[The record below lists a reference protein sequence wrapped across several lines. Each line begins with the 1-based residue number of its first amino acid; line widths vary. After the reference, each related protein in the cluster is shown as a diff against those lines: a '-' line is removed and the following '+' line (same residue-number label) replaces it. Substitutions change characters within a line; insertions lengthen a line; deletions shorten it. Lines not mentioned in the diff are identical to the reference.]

1 MSAGVTSKNARS
13 SRAGAVRRHGPD
25 YGLLTGALVLL
36 ILGLV
41 FVYSSSYVFAEL
53 EYGDPNYLIKR
64 QAMFAGLGL
73 VGMLVVMQMDYRHLR
88 RLSPL
93 LMLGALIGL
102 GAVLVPGVGVES
114 NGALRWIQVG
124 PLPPIQPSEFAKLAV
139 LIYMAAW
146 LSSRGEVLQDFSLGV
161 IPFVGMV
168 GFVGALVML
177 EPDLGTSVMIAIIT
191 GTLFFIAGA
200 RVVHVLA
207 LAGSGVL
214 AASLLIL
221 TGGYRMDR
229 ILSFTSAESD
239 PTGVGFQTLQLLVAF
254 GSGGVWGMGLG
265 VSRQKFF
272 YIPGSHTD
280 GVMAIVG
287 EELGLIGVLVVL
299 GLFLVLFWRGWVI
312 MRRAAEPFGSL
323 LAAGVLAWFAF
334 QLLINVGG
342 VTRLIPL
349 TGIPLPFLSAG
360 GSSLLVTLL
369 AVGLLLSVSKSAVL
383 TPVPERPRG
392 VQRRATGASAAA
404 SGSSERVGSAATSK
418 RVGATGGA
426 R

>member
-1 MSAGVTSKNARS
+1 MSAGVS
-13 SRAGAVRRHGPD
+13 VRRHGPD

-53 EYGDPNYLIKR
+53 EYGDPNYFIKR
-64 QAMFAGLGL
+64 QALFAGLGL
-73 VGMLVVMQMDYRHLR
+73 VGMLVVMQIDYRHLQQ
-88 RLSPL
+88 LSPL
-93 LMLGALIGL
+93 LMLGALVGL

-124 PLPPIQPSEFAKLAV
+124 PLPPVQPSEFAKLAV

-146 LSSRGEVLQDFSLGV
+146 LSSRGEVLQDLSLGV

-168 GFVGALVML
+168 GFVGALVVMQ
-177 EPDLGTSVMIAIIT
+177 PDLGTAVMIAVIT

-207 LAGSGVL
+207 LAGSGVVI
-214 AASLLIL
+214 AVLLIL
-221 TGGYRMDR
+221 TGGYRMNR

-239 PTGVGFQTLQLLVAF
+239 PTGVGYQTLQLLVAF
-254 GSGGVWGMGLG
+254 GSGGWTGMGLG

-272 YIPGSHTD
+272 YIPSSHTD

-323 LAAGVLAWFAF
+323 LAAGVLTWFAF

-349 TGIPLPFLSAG
+349 TGIPLPLLSAG

-383 TPVPERPRG
+383 VAPEHPRG
-392 VQRRATGASAAA
+392 VQRRAASASPAA
-404 SGSSERVGSAATSK
+404 SGNSNVP
-418 RVGATGGA
+418 VP
-426 R
+426 

>member
-1 MSAGVTSKNARS
+1 V
-13 SRAGAVRRHGPD
+13 RHGPD
-25 YGLLTGALVLL
+25 YGLLTTVLVLM

-41 FVYSSSYVFAEL
+41 FVYSSSYVFAGVEFD
-53 EYGDPNYLIKR
+53 DPNYFIKR
-64 QAMFAGLGL
+64 QALFGALGL
-73 VGMLVVMQMDYRHLR
+73 MGMLAMMQFDYQHLQ

-124 PLPPIQPSEFAKLAV
+124 PLPPVQPSEFAKLAV

-146 LSSRGEVLQDFSLGV
+146 LASRGDVLHDISLGV

-168 GFVGALVML
+168 GFVGALVLM

-214 AASLLIL
+214 AAVLLIL
-221 TGGYRMDR
+221 AGGYRMQR
-229 ILSFTSAESD
+229 ILSFTSAEED

-254 GSGGVWGMGLG
+254 GSGGVLGMGLG
-265 VSRQKFF
+265 ASRQKFF

-280 GVMAIVG
+280 GLLAIVG
-287 EELGLIGVLVVL
+287 EELGLVGVLVVL
-299 GLFLVLFWRGWVI
+299 GLFLVLLWRGWVI
-312 MRRAAEPFGSL
+312 MQRAADQFGSL

-360 GSSLLVTLL
+360 GSSLLVSLL
-369 AVGLLLSVSKSAVL
+369 AVGVLLSVSKSAVFE
-383 TPVPERPRG
+383 TVPERPRG
-392 VQRRATGASAAA
+392 VQRRA
-404 SGSSERVGSAATSK
+404 SST
-418 RVGATGGA
+418 ATGRA

>member
-1 MSAGVTSKNARS
+1 MSAGVS
-13 SRAGAVRRHGPD
+13 VRRHGPD

-53 EYGDPNYLIKR
+53 EYGDPNYFIKR
-64 QAMFAGLGL
+64 QALFAGLGL
-73 VGMLVVMQMDYRHLR
+73 VGMLVVMQIDYRHLQQ
-88 RLSPL
+88 LSPL
-93 LMLGALIGL
+93 LMLGALVGL

-124 PLPPIQPSEFAKLAV
+124 PLPPVQPSEFAKLAV

-146 LSSRGEVLQDFSLGV
+146 LSSRGEVLQDLSLGV

-168 GFVGALVML
+168 GFVGALVVMQ
-177 EPDLGTSVMIAIIT
+177 PDLGTAVMIAVIT

-207 LAGSGVL
+207 LAGSGVVI
-214 AASLLIL
+214 AVLLIL
-221 TGGYRMDR
+221 TGGYRMNR

-239 PTGVGFQTLQLLVAF
+239 PTGVGYQTLQLLVAF
-254 GSGGVWGMGLG
+254 GSGGWTGMGLG

-272 YIPGSHTD
+272 YIPSSHTD

-323 LAAGVLAWFAF
+323 LAAGVLTWFAF

-349 TGIPLPFLSAG
+349 TGIPLPLLSAG

-383 TPVPERPRG
+383 VAPEHPRG
-392 VQRRATGASAAA
+392 VQRRAASASTAA
-404 SGSSERVGSAATSK
+404 SGNSK
-418 RVGATGGA
+418 RARAIGGA
-426 R
+426 Q

>member
-1 MSAGVTSKNARS
+1 VSTRKKTVK
-13 SRAGAVRRHGPD
+13 RHGPD
-25 YGLLTGALVLL
+25 YGLLTTVLALL

-41 FVYSSSYVFAEL
+41 FVYSSSYVIADLDFD
-53 EYGDPNYLIKR
+53 DPNYFIKR
-64 QAMFAGLGL
+64 QGLFAALGL
-73 VGMLVVMQMDYRHLR
+73 AGMLVMMQIDYRHLR

-102 GAVLVPGVGVES
+102 ALVLIPGVGVAQ
-114 NGALRWIQVG
+114 NGALRWVQLG
-124 PLPPIQPSEFAKLAV
+124 PLPPVQPSEFAKLAV

-146 LSSRGEVLQDFSLGV
+146 LSSRGEVLKNFSLGV
-161 IPFVGMV
+161 VPFVGMV
-168 GFVGALVML
+168 GLVGALVML
-177 EPDLGTSVMIAIIT
+177 EPDLGTSMMIALIT

-200 RVVHVLA
+200 RLVHVLA

-214 AASLLIL
+214 AATVLIL
-221 TGGYRMDR
+221 SGGYRMRR
-229 ILSFTSAESD
+229 ILSFTSAEED

-265 VSRQKFF
+265 VSRQKFS

-287 EELGLIGVLVVL
+287 EELGLVGVLVVL
-299 GLFLVLFWRGWVI
+299 GLFLVLLWRGWVI
-312 MRRAAEPFGSL
+312 MRRAADSFGSL
-323 LAAGVLAWFAF
+323 LAAGVLAWLAF
-334 QLLINVGG
+334 QLLLNVGG

-369 AVGLLLSVSKSAVL
+369 AVGVLLSVSKSAVFE
-383 TPVPERPRG
+383 PAPEQARG
-392 VQRRATGASAAA
+392 VQRRSTRAASAA
-404 SGSSERVGSAATSK
+404 
-418 RVGATGGA
+418 GGA

>member
-1 MSAGVTSKNARS
+1 
-13 SRAGAVRRHGPD
+13 
-25 YGLLTGALVLL
+25 
-36 ILGLV
+36 
-41 FVYSSSYVFAEL
+41 
-53 EYGDPNYLIKR
+53 
-64 QAMFAGLGL
+64 
-73 VGMLVVMQMDYRHLR
+73 
-88 RLSPL
+88 
-93 LMLGALIGL
+93 
-102 GAVLVPGVGVES
+102 VES

-146 LSSRGEVLQDFSLGV
+146 LSSRGEVLQDLSLGV

-168 GFVGALVML
+168 GFVGALVVMQ
-177 EPDLGTSVMIAIIT
+177 PDLGTAVMIAVIT

-207 LAGSGVL
+207 LAGSGVVI
-214 AASLLIL
+214 AVLLIL
-221 TGGYRMDR
+221 TGGYRMNR

-239 PTGVGFQTLQLLVAF
+239 PTGVGYQTLQLLVAF
-254 GSGGVWGMGLG
+254 GSGGWTGMGLG

-272 YIPGSHTD
+272 YIPSSHTD

-323 LAAGVLAWFAF
+323 LAAGVLTWFAF

-349 TGIPLPFLSAG
+349 TGIPLPLLSAG

-383 TPVPERPRG
+383 VAPEHPRG
-392 VQRRATGASAAA
+392 VQRRAASASTAA
-404 SGSSERVGSAATSK
+404 SGNSK
-418 RVGATGGA
+418 RARAIGGA
-426 R
+426 Q

>member
-1 MSAGVTSKNARS
+1 MSPRKSA
-13 SRAGAVRRHGPD
+13 AVKRHGPD
-25 YGLLTGALVLL
+25 YGLLTTVLVLL
-36 ILGLV
+36 IVGLV
-41 FVYSSSYVFAEL
+41 FVYSSSYVFAGV
-53 EYGDPNYLIKR
+53 EYGDPNHFIKR
-64 QAMFAGLGL
+64 QLVFGALGL
-73 VGMLVVMQMDYRHLR
+73 LGMLAVMQFDYRHLQ

-124 PLPPIQPSEFAKLAV
+124 PLPPVQPSEFAKLAV

-146 LSSRGEVLQDFSLGV
+146 LSSRGDVLHDISLGV

-200 RVVHVLA
+200 RLVHVLA
-207 LAGSGVL
+207 LAGSGVV
-214 AASLLIL
+214 AAVLLIL
-221 TGGYRMDR
+221 AGGYRMQR
-229 ILSFTSAESD
+229 ILSFTSAEED

-280 GVMAIVG
+280 GVLAIVG
-287 EELGLIGVLVVL
+287 EELGLVGVMVVL

-312 MRRAAEPFGSL
+312 MRRAADPFGSL
-323 LAAGVLAWFAF
+323 LVAGVLAWFAF

-369 AVGLLLSVSKSAVL
+369 AVGLLLSVSKSAVFE
-383 TPVPERPRG
+383 PEPERPRG
-392 VQRRATGASAAA
+392 VQRRATAATTSKRA
-404 SGSSERVGSAATSK
+404 TAAGTSK
-418 RVGATGGA
+418 RVTATGGA

>member
-1 MSAGVTSKNARS
+1 MSKRAAVTSGNARPVS
-13 SRAGAVRRHGPD
+13 HARTVRHGPD
-25 YGLLTGALVLL
+25 YGLLTTVLVLV

-41 FVYSSSYVFAEL
+41 FVYSSSYVFAGV
-53 EYGDPNYLIKR
+53 EYGDPNYFIKR
-64 QAMFAGLGL
+64 QAMFGALGL
-73 VGMLVVMQMDYRHLR
+73 VGMLALMQFDYRHLQ

-102 GAVLVPGVGVES
+102 GAVLVPGVGVEA
-114 NGALRWIQVG
+114 NGALRWIQMG
-124 PLPPIQPSEFAKLAV
+124 PLPPVQPSEFAKLAV

-146 LSSRGEVLQDFSLGV
+146 LASRGDAVKDFSLGV

-200 RVVHVLA
+200 RVVHVLV

-221 TGGYRMDR
+221 TGGYRMQR
-229 ILSFTSAESD
+229 ILSFTSAEED

-280 GVMAIVG
+280 GVLAIVG
-287 EELGLIGVLVVL
+287 EELGLVGVLVVL
-299 GLFLVLFWRGWVI
+299 GLFLVLLWRGWMI
-312 MRRAAEPFGSL
+312 MRRAADPFGSL

-349 TGIPLPFLSAG
+349 TGIPLPFLSTG

-369 AVGLLLSVSKSAVL
+369 AVGILLSVSKSAVFES
-383 TPVPERPRG
+383 VPERPRG
-392 VQRRATGASAAA
+392 VRRGATSAA
-404 SGSSERVGSAATSK
+404 
-418 RVGATGGA
+418 GGA

>member
-1 MSAGVTSKNARS
+1 MSAGVS
-13 SRAGAVRRHGPD
+13 VRRHGPD

-53 EYGDPNYLIKR
+53 EYGDPNYFIKR
-64 QAMFAGLGL
+64 QALFAGLGL
-73 VGMLVVMQMDYRHLR
+73 VGMLVVMQIDYRHLQQ
-88 RLSPL
+88 LSPL

-124 PLPPIQPSEFAKLAV
+124 PLPPVQPSEFAKLAV

-146 LSSRGEVLQDFSLGV
+146 LSSRGEVLQDLSLGV

-168 GFVGALVML
+168 GFVGALVVMQ
-177 EPDLGTSVMIAIIT
+177 PDLGTAVMIAVIT

-207 LAGSGVL
+207 LAGSGVVI
-214 AASLLIL
+214 AVLLIL
-221 TGGYRMDR
+221 TGGYRMNR

-239 PTGVGFQTLQLLVAF
+239 PTGVGYQTLQLLVAF
-254 GSGGVWGMGLG
+254 GSGGWTGMGLG

-272 YIPGSHTD
+272 YIPSSHTD

-323 LAAGVLAWFAF
+323 LAAGVLTWFAF

-349 TGIPLPFLSAG
+349 TGIPLPLLSAG

-383 TPVPERPRG
+383 VAPEHPRG
-392 VQRRATGASAAA
+392 VQRRAASASTAA
-404 SGSSERVGSAATSK
+404 SGNSK
-418 RVGATGGA
+418 RARAIGGA
-426 R
+426 Q

>member
-1 MSAGVTSKNARS
+1 MSAGVS
-13 SRAGAVRRHGPD
+13 VRRHGPD

-53 EYGDPNYLIKR
+53 EYGDPNYFIKR
-64 QAMFAGLGL
+64 QALFAGLGL
-73 VGMLVVMQMDYRHLR
+73 VGMLVVMQIDYRHLQQ
-88 RLSPL
+88 LSPL
-93 LMLGALIGL
+93 LMLGALVGL

-124 PLPPIQPSEFAKLAV
+124 PLPPVQPSEFAKLAV

-146 LSSRGEVLQDFSLGV
+146 LSSRGEVLQDLSLGV

-168 GFVGALVML
+168 GFVGALVVMQ
-177 EPDLGTSVMIAIIT
+177 PDLGTAVMIAVIT

-207 LAGSGVL
+207 LAGSGVVI
-214 AASLLIL
+214 AVLLIL
-221 TGGYRMDR
+221 TGGYRMNR

-239 PTGVGFQTLQLLVAF
+239 PTGVGYQTLQLLVAF
-254 GSGGVWGMGLG
+254 GSGGWTGMGLG

-272 YIPGSHTD
+272 YIPSSHTD

-323 LAAGVLAWFAF
+323 LAAGVLTWFAF

-349 TGIPLPFLSAG
+349 TGIPLPLLSAG

-383 TPVPERPRG
+383 VAPEHPRG
-392 VQRRATGASAAA
+392 VQRRAASASTAA
-404 SGSSERVGSAATSK
+404 SGNSK
-418 RVGATGGA
+418 RARAIGGA
-426 R
+426 

>member
-1 MSAGVTSKNARS
+1 MSQ
-13 SRAGAVRRHGPD
+13 RAAVIRRHGPD
-25 YGLLTGALVLL
+25 YGMLTAVLVLL
-36 ILGLV
+36 IVGLV
-41 FVYSSSYVFAEL
+41 FVYSSSYVVADL
-53 EYGDPNYLIKR
+53 EFGDPNHFIKR
-64 QAMFAGLGL
+64 QALFAVLGL
-73 VGMLVVMQMDYRHLR
+73 VGMLVMMQIDYRHLR

-93 LMLGALIGL
+93 LMLVALVGL

-124 PLPPIQPSEFAKLAV
+124 PLPPVQPSEFAKLAV

-146 LSSRGEVLQDFSLGV
+146 LASRGDALQDFSLGV
-161 IPFVGMV
+161 VPFVGMV

-177 EPDLGTSVMIAIIT
+177 EPDLGTAIMIAVIT

-200 RVVHVLA
+200 RLMHVLA

-214 AASLLIL
+214 MATVLIIS
-221 TGGYRMDR
+221 GGYRVRR
-229 ILSFTSAESD
+229 ILSFTSAEDD

-265 VSRQKFF
+265 VSRQKFS

-280 GVMAIVG
+280 GVLAIVG
-287 EELGLIGVLVVL
+287 EELGLVGVLVVL
-299 GLFLVLFWRGWVI
+299 GLFLVLFWRGWMV
-312 MRRAAEPFGSL
+312 MQRSADSFGSL

-334 QLLINVGG
+334 QLLLNVGG

-360 GSSLLVTLL
+360 GSSLLMTLL
-369 AVGLLLSVSKSAVL
+369 AVGILLSVSKSAVFE
-383 TPVPERPRG
+383 PVPEQPRG
-392 VQRRATGASAAA
+392 VQRRGA
-404 SGSSERVGSAATSK
+404 GSSKRASSTGKSK
-418 RVGATGGA
+418 RATTAGGA

>member
-1 MSAGVTSKNARS
+1 MSPRKSA
-13 SRAGAVRRHGPD
+13 AVKRHGPD
-25 YGLLTGALVLL
+25 YGLLTTVLVLL
-36 ILGLV
+36 IVGLV
-41 FVYSSSYVFAEL
+41 FVYSSSYVFADV
-53 EYGDPNYLIKR
+53 EYGDPNHFIKR
-64 QAMFAGLGL
+64 QAMFGVLGL
-73 VGMLVVMQMDYRHLR
+73 LAMLVVMQFDYRHLQ

-93 LMLGALIGL
+93 LMLGALVGL
-102 GAVLVPGVGVES
+102 GAVLVPGIGVES

-124 PLPPIQPSEFAKLAV
+124 PLPPVQPSEFAKLAV

-146 LSSRGEVLQDFSLGV
+146 LSSRGDVLHDFSLGV

-200 RVVHVLA
+200 RLAHVLA
-207 LAGSGVL
+207 LAGSGLL
-214 AASLLIL
+214 AAGLLIVA
-221 TGGYRMDR
+221 GGYRMQR
-229 ILSFTSAESD
+229 ILSFTSAEED
-239 PTGVGFQTLQLLVAF
+239 PTGIGFQTLQLLVAF
-254 GSGGVWGMGLG
+254 GSGGIWGMGLG

-280 GVMAIVG
+280 GVLAIVG
-287 EELGLIGVLVVL
+287 EELGLIGVMVVL
-299 GLFLVLFWRGWVI
+299 SLFLVLFWRGWVI
-312 MRRAAEPFGSL
+312 MRRAADPFGSL

-360 GSSLLVTLL
+360 GSSLFVTLV
-369 AVGLLLSVSKSAVL
+369 AVGVLLSVSKSAVFEAA
-383 TPVPERPRG
+383 PERPRG
-392 VQRRATGASAAA
+392 VQRRPTRAT
-404 SGSSERVGSAATSK
+404 
-418 RVGATGGA
+418 ATGGA

>member
-1 MSAGVTSKNARS
+1 M
-13 SRAGAVRRHGPD
+13 
-25 YGLLTGALVLL
+25 

-41 FVYSSSYVFAEL
+41 FVYSSSYVFAGVEFD
-53 EYGDPNYLIKR
+53 DPNYFIKR
-64 QAMFAGLGL
+64 QALFGALGL
-73 VGMLVVMQMDYRHLR
+73 MGMLAMMQFDYQHLQ

-124 PLPPIQPSEFAKLAV
+124 PLPPVQPSEFAKLAV

-146 LSSRGEVLQDFSLGV
+146 LASRGDVLHDISLGV

-168 GFVGALVML
+168 GFVGALVLM

-214 AASLLIL
+214 AAVLLIL
-221 TGGYRMDR
+221 AGGYRMQR
-229 ILSFTSAESD
+229 ILSFTSAEED

-254 GSGGVWGMGLG
+254 GSGGVLGMGLG
-265 VSRQKFF
+265 ASRQKFF

-280 GVMAIVG
+280 GLLAIVG
-287 EELGLIGVLVVL
+287 EELGLVGVLVVL
-299 GLFLVLFWRGWVI
+299 GLFLVLLWRGWVI
-312 MRRAAEPFGSL
+312 MQRAADQFGSL

-360 GSSLLVTLL
+360 GSSLLVSLL
-369 AVGLLLSVSKSAVL
+369 AVGVLLSVSKSAVFE
-383 TPVPERPRG
+383 TVPERPRG
-392 VQRRATGASAAA
+392 VQRRA
-404 SGSSERVGSAATSK
+404 SST
-418 RVGATGGA
+418 ATGRA